1 MHKIIL
7 DTDIGDDIDDAL
19 ALAFAIMS
27 GKIDVLG
34 VTTVFKNAAQRAELT
49 CCLLEALGRTDLP
62 VYTGIGKTLLQSI
75 PDWEQVAESHRPRQ
89 MEVLARQQPSIQPKQ
104 ESAINF
110 IIDTV
115 MASDGDIT
123 LVPIGPFTNI
133 AAAFILEPRL
143 AQKTK
148 ICMMGGATDRVRPEW
163 NALCDPE
170 ATRVVFGT
178 GVPIT
183 MVGLD
188 VTTKCIMSYDQVKA
202 VGAVERP
209 INQIC
214 FDLIHLWGGDNPE
227 PRPTLHDPLALATL
241 IDPTFCE
248 THEMRIEVETR
259 ADHLRG
265 ATVPVAGEPN
275 ASVCTTVDA
284 TRFMDYFVKTLTD

>member
-1 MHKIIL
+1 MQKIIL

-27 GKIDVLG
+27 GKLDILG
-34 VTTVFKNAAQRAELT
+34 VTTVFRNAAQRAELG
-49 CCLLEALGRTDLP
+49 CCVLDALGRTDIP
-62 VYTGIGKTLLQSI
+62 VYAGIGKTLLQSI
-75 PDWEQVAESHRPRQ
+75 PDWEQVANDHRPRQ
-89 MEVLARQQPSIQPKQ
+89 MEVLKRQQPSVQPKQ
-104 ESAINF
+104 DNAVDF
-110 IIDTV
+110 IIETV
-115 MASDGDIT
+115 MAGDGDIT

-133 AAAFILEPRL
+133 AAAFTIEPRL
-143 AQKTK
+143 AQKTQ
-148 ICMMGGATDRVRPEW
+148 IVMMGGATDRVRPEW

-170 ATRVVFGT
+170 ATRIVFGT

-188 VTTKCIMSYDQVKA
+188 VTTKCVMRYEQVKA
-202 VGAVERP
+202 IGSVDRP

-214 FDLIHLWGGDNPE
+214 FELIHLWGGDNPA

-241 IDPTFCE
+241 IDPTLCE
-248 THEMRIEVETR
+248 TQEMRIEVETR

-275 ASVCTTVDA
+275 TSVCTSVDA
-284 TRFMDYFVKTLTD
+284 TRFMDYFVETLTA

>member
-1 MHKIIL
+1 MEKIIL

-27 GKIDVLG
+27 GKIDLLG
-34 VTTVFKNAAQRAELT
+34 VTTVFKNAVQRAELA
-49 CCLLEALGRTDLP
+49 CCLLETLDRTDIP
-62 VYTGIGKTLLQSI
+62 VYAGIGKTLLQSI
-75 PDWEQVAESHRPRQ
+75 PDWEQVAASHRPRQ
-89 MEVLARQQPSIQPKQ
+89 MEVLKKQQPSIQPKP
-104 ESAINF
+104 ERAVDF

-188 VTTKCIMSYDQVKA
+188 ITTKCVMSYDQVKA
-202 VGAVERP
+202 VGAVDRP
-209 INQIC
+209 LNQIC
-214 FDLIHLWGGDNPE
+214 FELIHLWGGDNPE
-227 PRPTLHDPLALATL
+227 PRPTLHDPLAVATL
-241 IDPTFCE
+241 IDPTLCE
-248 THEMRIEVETR
+248 TREMRIEVETR
-259 ADHLRG
+259 GDHLRG
-265 ATVPVAGEPN
+265 STVPVAGEPN
-275 ASVCTTVDA
+275 ASVCVSVDA
-284 TRFMDYFVKTLTD
+284 TRFMDYFVKTLTA